1 MIDDGDDHAFDDGDA
16 CDSDDALST
25 AARNAD
31 VVTAGAAADSAGDAD
46 ERLSGLPRIL
56 RYAMLVE
63 DRVESIELRR
73 TSRGPASIPERC
85 KSIGRQRHH
94 LRTGSSQPR
103 SIGPWDQR
111 DRPST
116 RRRNSSPEF
125 RRGGARCTTCSV
137 LARRGHGL
145 VASR

>member
-1 MIDDGDDHAFDDGDA
+1 LIGNDDDHAFDDDNVF
-16 CDSDDALST
+16 DSDDALST
-25 AARNAD
+25 AALNAD

-56 RYAMLVE
+56 RYLLLVN
-63 DRVESIELRR
+63 DRTASIELRR
-73 TSRGPASIPERC
+73 TSRGPASMPERC

-94 LRTGSSQPR
+94 RRTGSSQPR

-137 LARRGHGL
+137 LERRGHGL